1 MVSQR
6 DRHYLCKKFIYYMH
20 HKNYNSVFGSEI
32 AKVATLLGLA
42 VISLFLHTPTYAQLS
57 EIKTDGKTFRTAL
70 YYGKM
75 TNEWSGKIENEKFSA
90 FVLDIS
96 YSRSTYSNFKFQSSH
111 RYKILGDVM
120 ALLYTKPG
128 LAEKPAPGTP
138 TLTSI
143 FGWHNYGLSLVS
155 TKYIQ
160 FSAGGH
166 IGDYFYGVEG
176 LHTSRKS
183 EQNTSGTIYYYGGYG
198 PLAIIDINFPGT
210 PMVLHYE
217 GSYAFTF
224 GEKPVAPD
232 QQPEILNQ
240 MFELRYNKVFLN
252 LEIVNGLNDWGN
264 RIKRQQFGIGYM
276 F

>member
-1 MVSQR
+1 MSYNHQ
-6 DRHYLCKKFIYYMH
+6 HTMSHTKKG
-20 HKNYNSVFGSEI
+20 K
-32 AKVATLLGLA
+32 A
-42 VISLFLHTPTYAQLS
+42 VIVLCLTIAFFLFQTKSHAQLS
-57 EIKTDGKTFRTAL
+57 ELERKGKIFRTAL

-75 TNEWSGKIENEKFSA
+75 TNEWSGKMENEEFSA
-90 FVLDIS
+90 IVLDIS
-96 YSRSTYSNFKFQSSH
+96 YSRSAYANFKFQSSH

-120 ALLYTKPG
+120 ALLYTQPGIGKKPT
-128 LAEKPAPGTP
+128 PGTP

-143 FGWHNYGLSLVS
+143 LGWHNYGLSLVS
-155 TKYIQ
+155 TKYVQ

-183 EQNTSGTIYYYGGYG
+183 VENTSGTIYYYGGFG
-198 PLAIIDINFPGT
+198 PLAIIDINVPGT
-210 PMVLHYE
+210 PLVLHYE

-264 RIKRQQFGIGYM
+264 RIKRQQFGIGFM